1 MKLFFSS
8 SWLSYIQTNMGF
20 SGMTGIGI
28 SCLWWGA
35 ISRSPSIH
43 SLYLSVTR
51 RTVCMTLQNLHCT
64 EHIGNMLEFIPLFN
78 EYKKKYFRFTFLPY
92 HFLLSNQ
99 CPANNC
105 CLWALL
111 NWQCKWKRTQTLK
124 RLCSSVHEYSRRI
137 TERQGLERT
146 SRDHW
151 VQTLC

>member
-1 MKLFFSS
+1 MWEMKLFFSS

-78 EYKKKYFRFTFLPY
+78 EYLKNPSASHFSPTIFCFLTNVQLTIAVSGL
-92 HFLLSNQ
+92 FSIDN
-99 CPANNC
+99 ANGKELR
-105 CLWALL
+105 LW
-111 NWQCKWKRTQTLK
+111 
-124 RLCSSVHEYSRRI
+124 
-137 TERQGLERT
+137 
-146 SRDHW
+146 RDYAQVFMNIHAES
-151 VQTLC
+151 QNDRG